1 MSEPNTYR
9 LLDSIS
15 EQQKEKIKQN
25 IQAKGSALRQ
35 LYTYYRCAMME
46 VETKFKVLNEQFSL
60 QHDRNPIQSVKTR
73 LKSIDSLA
81 EKLMS
86 HQLKP
91 TIESVTNHIFD
102 VAGVRVICSFSDDVY
117 DVAQSFLAQ
126 DDVDLL
132 ETKDYI
138 KEPKPNG
145 YRSLHLIVAVP
156 IFLANEKKMMPVEI
170 QLRTMAMDFWASLE
184 HQLLYK
190 KDVETSDTV
199 TRGLKNCADIMANLD
214 LTMNQLMNSL
224 NVQADE
230 YTDNM

>member
-1 MSEPNTYR
+1 MNESMNHEVNMLNESKKVALKHDIET
-9 LLDSIS
+9 
-15 EQQKEKIKQN
+15 
-25 IQAKGSALRQ
+25 KGSALRE

-60 QHDRNPIQSVKTR
+60 QHDRNPIASIQSR

-81 EKLMS
+81 EKMIEHHLS
-86 HQLKP
+86 P
-91 TIESVTNHIFD
+91 TLESLTNHIFD
-102 VAGVRVICSFSDDVY
+102 IAGVRVICSFADDVY

-132 ETKDYI
+132 ASKDYI

-156 IFLANEKKMMPVEI
+156 IFLANEKKMLPVEI
-170 QLRTMAMDFWASLE
+170 QIRTMAMDFWASLE

-190 KDVETSDTV
+190 KEVKTNDEIIT
-199 TRGLKNCADIMANLD
+199 GLKHCADIMATLD
-214 LTMNQLMNSL
+214 ENMNRLMNSL

-230 YTDNM
+230 YGDNM